1 MENLEL
7 HPLCS
12 YFPRMSDN
20 DFNALKSDI
29 NTNGQLHPIFI
40 LDGMILD
47 GGNRYRALTELGIT
61 PICEEYTGNNPVQF
75 VLSSN
80 LHRRHLTQGQ
90 SAAIVSATQNWQ
102 NAHSQGRPEKRCNVA
117 PLNSVADRASES
129 GAGHRTQKDADK
141 LVKHATPELVKQV
154 TTGEK
159 SLSQALVEADLK
171 PARKT
176 EVKSPEIESS
186 KPSREDELLS
196 LIEDMKAMA
205 AMQGKEIA
213 DLKAENE
220 LLKSTITRNDK
231 DELIVSLTTRL
242 DSLQKSQNKLIR
254 SNEFSK
260 KMLRAIPN
268 YEYETA
274 FKKLFPKK
282 EVQSVDSA
290 DFMAWE

>member
-12 YFPRMSDN
+12 YFPRMNDS

-29 NTNGQLHPIFI
+29 NANGQLHPIFL

-47 GGNRYRALTELGIT
+47 GGNRYRALTELGIV

-90 SAAIVSATQNWQ
+90 AAAIVSATQNWQ

-141 LVKHATPELVKQV
+141 LVKNATPELVKQV

-159 SLSQALVEADLK
+159 SLNQALVEADLK
-171 PARKT
+171 PARKI

-205 AMQGKEIA
+205 DM
-213 DLKAENE
+213 LKAENAL
-220 LLKSTITRNDK
+220 LLKMTESDDK
-231 DELIVSLTTRL
+231 VSVLLKDVTVLNATNSALNSRL
-242 DSLQKSQNKLIR
+242 NGMNTERTAMIGRIKWLEKQLKKYAPERKLHQK
-254 SNEFSK
+254 
-260 KMLRAIPN
+260 IPMILWLGN
-268 YEYETA
+268 
-274 FKKLFPKK
+274 
-282 EVQSVDSA
+282 S
-290 DFMAWE
+290 